1 MSKEWRNSKARKV
14 LDRYRQD
21 QHLEHQI
28 AKYAE
33 LQIKHND
40 TLLELEDVRMECA
53 RLRREL
59 RQLKEMNNE

>member
-1 MSKEWRNSKARKV
+1 MNKEWRNSKARKV

-21 QHLEHQI
+21 KHLEHQI
-28 AKYAE
+28 AKYTK

-40 TLLELEDVRMECA
+40 MLLELEDVRMECA

-59 RQLKEMNNE
+59 RQLKDSK